1 MGSRHLPDPNRVRVP
16 PLPEFMVLTDRDDGT
31 LWVLSHDITG
41 EYIAINDEG
50 LLKNPAVSSTIR
62 RTEFH
67 VYGPFDGPIVPDR
80 PTNPYGQAEAQKRL
94 LVRGGYLGY
103 EATEPECEQGRV
115 MTRRLVSRIL
125 REIIVPTTWRTFAD
139 ENGHLPSDR
148 DVLGWE
154 KKDLP

>member
-1 MGSRHLPDPNRVRVP
+1 MSRRHLPNPNRVRIP
-16 PLPEFMVLTDRDDGT
+16 ALPEFKVLTDRDDGT

-50 LLKNPAVSSTIR
+50 LLINSAISSIR
-62 RTEFH
+62 KRTEYH
-67 VYGPFDGPIVPDR
+67 IYGPFDGPIVPDR
-80 PTNPYGQAEAQKRL
+80 PSNPYGQAAAQKRL

-103 EATEPECEQGRV
+103 EATEPEVEQSRV
-115 MTRRLVSRIL
+115 MTRRKVSRIL

-139 ENGHLPSDR
+139 LNGILPSDE

-154 KKDLP
+154 IKDLP